1 MSIRNRFTVVAFAV
15 FALSACSS
23 TPTPRKLAQD
33 AVAAMG
39 GMEKLQSIKTLSMNG
54 GTGTRLKMG
63 QMVKATDQEN
73 PGQLKNVVDIV
84 DIANGRASL
93 DYELE
98 NGGFMQH
105 RHEIL
110 TKLSGKPVGIE
121 IVGTRLI
128 IATSP
133 GGLFSWGTQNSP
145 EFLLR
150 RNPVTIALAAAE
162 SASDS
167 QPAQDKELNGK
178 MYKFASGKTKEG
190 QDLGLYFD
198 PQSKTLAAYEVVD
211 TETILGDVPAQY
223 LLSDYRTVNGIT
235 LPHHITIRKG
245 GVDYSDVQFTSVAV
259 NDPAAEQMFAI
270 PESAAAEAEKAAAAD
285 EYSPMKITKV
295 GNGVYHAQGYSHHT
309 MIVEF
314 PQWLA
319 LMDAPYTE
327 TQTKV
332 LWRAIQE
339 QFPSKPV
346 KYVAVSHHHFDHIG
360 GLRAA
365 EAMGATILV
374 EKSHEPILRPLL
386 EARHTYPQD
395 ELDKRRNAQPAQAVG
410 TLEVYEGKKVIRE
423 GGQSFE
429 LYPITGSP
437 HVDPMV
443 LGYAS
448 SARALFQPDLYT
460 PPSTMPGGP
469 AAVHLAQ
476 SIKSL
481 NLKVDTMVGG
491 HGGMGKYAD
500 FLKAAAP
507 PASSN

>member
-1 MSIRNRFTVVAFAV
+1 MSIRNRFIGIIVVV
-15 FALSACSS
+15 SVLTACSS
-23 TPTPRKLAQD
+23 APTARTLAQD

-39 GMEKLQSIKTLSMNG
+39 GKEKLQNIKTLSMKG
-54 GTGTRLKMG
+54 GTGTRLKTG
-63 QMVKATDQEN
+63 QTVKATDQEN
-73 PGQLKNVVDIV
+73 PGQLKNVNDTVDL
-84 DIANGRASL
+84 ANGRASL
-93 DYELE
+93 DYELQI
-98 NGGFMQH
+98 GDFMQH

-110 TKLSGKPVGIE
+110 TKLNGKAIGIE
-121 IVGTRLI
+121 IVGTRPI

-150 RNPVTIALAAAE
+150 RNPVSIVLAAAE

-167 QPAQDKELNGK
+167 QPPQDKALDGK
-178 MYKFASGKTKEG
+178 MYKFAAGKTKEG

-198 PQSKTLAAYEVVD
+198 PQAKTLAAYEVLD
-211 TETILGDVPAQY
+211 TETILGDQPAQY
-223 LLSDYRTVNGIT
+223 LLSDYKTADGIT

-245 GVDYSDVQFTSVAV
+245 GMDYSDVQFPSMTV
-259 NDPAAEQMFAI
+259 NDPAAEQVFAI
-270 PESAAAEAEKAAAAD
+270 PESATAEAQKAAAAD

-332 LWRAIQE
+332 LWRAIQD
-339 QFPSKPV
+339 QFPNKPV

-365 EAMGATILV
+365 AAMGATILV
-374 EKSHEPILRPLL
+374 EKGNEPALRPFL
-386 EARHTYPQD
+386 EARHSQPQD
-395 ELDKRRNAQPAQAVG
+395 ELDKRRNGGQGPVG
-410 TLEVYEGKKVIRE
+410 MLEVYEGKKVISE

-429 LYPITGSP
+429 LYPIASP

-469 AAVHLAQ
+469 LAVHLAQ
-476 SIKSL
+476 SIKD
-481 NLKVDTMVGG
+481 LKIRVNTMVGG
-491 HGGMGKYAD
+491 HGGVGTYAD
-500 FLKAAAP
+500 FLKAAVPA
-507 PASSN
+507 ASSN